1 MARLGG
7 RLIAQDLRE
16 LGITV
21 DCAPVLDVPT
31 ADADL
36 IIGDRAYG
44 VDGDAVAVLAR
55 SFADGLLAGG
65 VLPVIKHI
73 PGHGRATADSHLKL
87 PIVEA
92 ALERLEVDFHPFR
105 ILSDMPLAMTAHV
118 VYSAI
123 DPKRPATTSPTVIR
137 RIRDDL
143 GFSGLLMSDD
153 LSMRALEGDFA
164 ERTRRSLRAGCDV
177 VLHCN
182 GNMAEMTAIFGAVK
196 PLTGVARRRAQ
207 AALARIPRTVEP
219 LDLAQSRD
227 RFAAA
232 FGVEAA

>member
-1 MARLGG
+1 
-7 RLIAQDLRE
+7 
-16 LGITV
+16 
-21 DCAPVLDVPT
+21 
-31 ADADL
+31 
-36 IIGDRAYG
+36 
-44 VDGDAVAVLAR
+44 
-55 SFADGLLAGG
+55 
-65 VLPVIKHI
+65 
-73 PGHGRATADSHLKL
+73 
-87 PIVEA
+87 
-92 ALERLEVDFHPFR
+92 VDFHPFR